1 MKLQLAITGTSAS
14 TLIRYLGR
22 YMYNVDGLSQSKTR
36 DGEVGTEQ
44 PRSVQYLDT
53 DGAGPS
59 SSALTGSDW
68 AQLNAAEQVTY

>member
-1 MKLQLAITGTSAS
+1 
-14 TLIRYLGR
+14 
-22 YMYNVDGLSQSKTR
+22 MYNVDGLSQSKTR